1 MGGGGPGGGA
11 GGGGGGGRNTGGGA
25 ANTRPHSTKN
35 AGAVALPA
43 PVTSILALVFSS
55 AILLSALI

>member
-1 MGGGGPGGGA
+1 MSDGLTGSVAVPGAEVGG
-11 GGGGGGGRNTGGGA
+11 GGGA